1 MSAADSP
8 APATASPSS
17 PVDVP
22 ADIPVDVPV
31 DVIGR
36 HGRLVRR
43 TALISVLTLMS
54 RIIGFVRESLAASI
68 FGHASPINDAFVTAW
83 RVPNLFR
90 SLLGEGAM
98 STSLQTAIT
107 RADAEQGEDAGR
119 ALFHAIVRVVSW
131 ILVGLCAVVMIAVHF
146 MPDAMPV
153 TGFAWLGDHPAEVR
167 ELTVRMMPF
176 VVFVCLSAVA
186 SGALNV
192 RGHFLTPSL
201 APVVMNLWWITAL
214 FIVAREF
221 GWSRAPGVGDA
232 EEWQRQMHMT
242 RWLAWFVLG
251 AGLILVLVQLPAL
264 KARGLLSRS
273 KSTARGE
280 RLAASSEHVW
290 AVLKTTAPLAM
301 GAAVYQINVMID
313 GFMAVSLLPD
323 GGPSAL
329 YYATRIQQFPM
340 SLVSIA
346 ATSAVFPALTALGQK
361 RALGELRV
369 LHDRTHLAI
378 AFVAIPATV
387 GLLLFAEPVVSVCF
401 EHGAFGPEGVVRG
414 GSALRFL
421 TLAILPAGAAGLV
434 ARTYYALGDF
444 KTPVRISMAM
454 LVSNIALNVL
464 LVAGLGMDVGGLALA
479 TALTACGNLAFLWP
493 GLRRRLGLP
502 HGERNLLRRVVA
514 ITAAAF
520 VAGLAARGLYDFV
533 LHDGGPHRAL
543 ALLVAI
549 MLCVSI
555 YALVSHGLRIPEW
568 HHLIGRLR
576 RSKP

>member
-8 APATASPSS
+8 APPAASPIA
-17 PVDVP
+17 PVDV
-22 ADIPVDVPV
+22 V
-31 DVIGR
+31 GR

-107 RADAEQGEDAGR
+107 RADAQQGLEAGR

-146 MPDAMPV
+146 MPDAMPI

-192 RGHFLTPSL
+192 RGHFVSPSL

-232 EEWQRQMHMT
+232 QEWQRQMQMT

-264 KARGLLSRS
+264 KAKGLLSRP
-273 KSTARGE
+273 KSVPGDA
-280 RLAASSEHVW
+280 LVASNEHVW
-290 AVLKTTAPLAM
+290 MVLKTSAPLAM
-301 GAAVYQINVMID
+301 GAAVYQVNVMVD
-313 GFMAVSLLPD
+313 GFMAVSLLPN
-323 GGPSAL
+323 GGPTAL

-346 ATSAVFPALTALGQK
+346 ATSAVFPALTALGQQ
-361 RALGELRV
+361 RALREVRA

-378 AFVAIPATV
+378 AFVAIPATI

-434 ARTYYALGDF
+434 ARTFYALGDF
-444 KTPVRISMAM
+444 KTPVRISILM
-454 LVSNIALNVL
+454 LVSNVVLNVV
-464 LVAGLGMDVGGLALA
+464 LVAGFGMDVGGVALA
-479 TALTACGNLAFLWP
+479 TALTACGNLALLWP

-502 HGERNLLRRVVA
+502 QGERNLLRRLVA
-514 ITAAAF
+514 ITAAAL
-520 VAGLAARGLYDFV
+520 VAGLVARGTYDFA
-533 LHDGGPHRAL
+533 LYAGGPHRAL
-543 ALLVAI
+543 ALLAAI
-549 MLCVSI
+549 ALCISV

-576 RSKP
+576 RPRA

>member
-8 APATASPSS
+8 APSAASPTA
-17 PVDVP
+17 PVDV
-22 ADIPVDVPV
+22 V
-31 DVIGR
+31 GR

-107 RADAEQGEDAGR
+107 RADAQHGLEAGR

-131 ILVGLCAVVMIAVHF
+131 ILVALCALVMIAVHF

-192 RGHFLTPSL
+192 RGHFLSPSL

-221 GWSRAPGVGDA
+221 GWTRAPGVSDA
-232 EEWQRQMHMT
+232 QEWQRQMQMT

-251 AGLILVLVQLPAL
+251 AGSILVLVQLPAL
-264 KARGLLSRS
+264 KAKGLLSRP
-273 KSTARGE
+273 KSAHGD
-280 RLAASSEHVW
+280 APVASNEHVW
-290 AVLKTTAPLAM
+290 AVLKTSAPLAM
-301 GAAVYQINVMID
+301 GAAVYQVNVMID
-313 GFMAVSLLPD
+313 GFMAVSLLPN
-323 GGPSAL
+323 GGPTAL

-361 RALGELRV
+361 RALDEVRA

-378 AFVAIPATV
+378 AFVAIPATI

-434 ARTYYALGDF
+434 ARTFYALGDF
-444 KTPVRISMAM
+444 KTPVRISILM
-454 LVSNIALNVL
+454 LVSNVALNVV
-464 LVAGLGMDVGGLALA
+464 LVAGFGMDVGGVALA
-479 TALTACGNLAFLWP
+479 TALTACGNLALLWP

-502 HGERNLLRRVVA
+502 RGEKDLLRRLVA
-514 ITAAAF
+514 ITAAAL
-520 VAGLAARGLYDFV
+520 VAGLVARGAYDFV
-533 LHDGGPHRAL
+533 LHAGGPHRAL
-543 ALLVAI
+543 ALLAAI
-549 MLCVSI
+549 ALCISV

-576 RSKP
+576 RAKG